1 MERDD
6 WEDADGFVEVS
17 VPTELVKRVV
27 NAISAVMREWEM
39 EQREQ
44 GEEFNALIGNSAVH
58 LAVRF
63 IDDCMEKIPGE
74 TMQ

>member
-6 WEDADGFVEVS
+6 WDGDEFVEVAI
-17 VPTELVKRVV
+17 PTELVKRVV
-27 NAISAVMREWEM
+27 NAISAVMREWEL
-39 EQREQ
+39 ERRED
-44 GEEFNALIGNSAVH
+44 GEEFNALIGRSAAH

>member
-1 MERDD
+1 
-6 WEDADGFVEVS
+6 
-17 VPTELVKRVV
+17 
-27 NAISAVMREWEM
+27 MREWEM
-39 EQREQ
+39 EQREE